1 MARCRT
7 LVDAL
12 DEAARSAEGY
22 TFISEGVETRRSYA
36 EIRRAS
42 ERVARGLLAAG
53 LKPGDLVA
61 LVIADAEAFLTAL
74 FGAAQAGIV
83 PATMAP
89 PTTTGG
95 LSQYFE
101 LTMRTVRAARAR
113 AVITSRGL
121 LAGFDAMRARCTELA
136 LVVTP
141 DDLAR
146 AERESPEA
154 REPIAPAR
162 GADDIALVQ
171 FTSGSTS
178 SPKGVALSHRNL
190 CANIDAINGPAGL
203 GTSPDDSAVSWLPL
217 YHDMGLVGMALGP
230 LYSSRPALFLEPQ
243 AFIKRPVDW
252 LKAIS
257 RHRATVS
264 FAPTFAYQLVLRR
277 VSEQD
282 LIGLDLS
289 CWRVAG
295 CGAEPVHAPTLHAF
309 ADRLAGVGFRPT
321 SFLPCYGLAEH
332 VLAATLPPR
341 DRPLRTDASSVVSCG
356 RPLPGHRLKVVK
368 PDGTNARDGEPGEI
382 VLSGPSVMQGYLR
395 DEATGAAV
403 RAGWLHTG
411 DLGYL
416 YDGELFVCGRAKDTI
431 IINGRK
437 YFPQDLEWAIENLDG
452 VRRGRVVAF
461 GIVEHGANDRVVV
474 AVEAGQRPG
483 RERLVEDIRR
493 RIADQFGLY
502 VDDVVCVAAGT
513 ISRTTSGKIRRAA
526 VKAHYEEGTL
536 VNSGGG
542 F

>member
-1 MARCRT
+1 MARWRT

-12 DEAARSAEGY
+12 DEAARSGEGY
-22 TFISEGVETRRSYA
+22 TFVSEGIETRRSYA
-36 EIRRAS
+36 EIRGAS
-42 ERVARGLLAAG
+42 GRVARGLLAAG

-61 LVIADAEAFLTAL
+61 VVIADAEAFLTVL
-74 FGAAQAGIV
+74 FGSAQAGMV

-101 LTMRTVRAARAR
+101 LTTRTVRTARAR

-141 DDLAR
+141 DDLTRVELEHAG
-146 AERESPEA
+146 AG
-154 REPIAPAR
+154 EPSAPGC
-162 GADDIALVQ
+162 GADDVALVQ

-178 SPKGVALSHRNL
+178 APKGVALSHRNL
-190 CANIDAINGPAGL
+190 CANIDAINGPTGL
-203 GTSPDDSAVSWLPL
+203 GTAPDDSAVSWLPL

-230 LYSSRPALFLEPQ
+230 LYSSRPAVFLEPQ
-243 AFIKRPVDW
+243 AFIKRPADW

-264 FAPTFAYQLVLRR
+264 FAPAFAYQLVLRR
-277 VSEQD
+277 VSDRD
-282 LIGLDLS
+282 LTGLDLS

-332 VLAATLPPR
+332 VLAATLAPR

-356 RPLPGHRLKVVK
+356 RPLPGHGLKVVR
-368 PDGTNARDGEPGEI
+368 PDGADAQDGEPGEI
-382 VLSGPSVMQGYLR
+382 VLSGPSVMQGYYR
-395 DEATGAAV
+395 DAEATAA
-403 RAGWLHTG
+403 AIQDGWLHTG

-416 YDGELFVCGRAKDTI
+416 CDGELFVCGRAKDTI

-437 YFPQDLEWAIENLDG
+437 YFPQDLEWALEDLDG

-461 GIVEHGANDRVVV
+461 GVVDPGRHDRVVV
-474 AVEAGQRPG
+474 AVEAGQRSK
-483 RERLVEDIRR
+483 RETLVGDIRR

-502 VDDVVCVAAGT
+502 VDDVVCVPAGT
-513 ISRTTSGKIRRAA
+513 IGRTTSGKVRRAT
-526 VKAHYEEGTL
+526 VKVHYEQGTL
-536 VNSGGG
+536 AASGG